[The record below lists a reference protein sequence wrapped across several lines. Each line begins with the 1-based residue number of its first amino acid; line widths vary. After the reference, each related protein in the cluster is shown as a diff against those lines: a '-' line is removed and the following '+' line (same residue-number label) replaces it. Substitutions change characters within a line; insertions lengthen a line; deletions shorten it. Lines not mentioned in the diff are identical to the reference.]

1 MIRRHWNCLSN
12 LTFHSNKMAKL
23 SVIEREKKRAKLVL
37 KYAKKR
43 TELKKQMK
51 RPNLSVEEKILLGV
65 KLQKLPLNALPV
77 RRRNRCGITGRPR
90 GVYRKFSLSRTKLRE
105 IAMRGEIPGL
115 TKASW

>member
-12 LTFHSNKMAKL
+12 LTFHLNRMAKL
-23 SVIEREKKRAKLVL
+23 SVIEREKKRAKLML

-43 TELKKQMK
+43 SEIKKQLKKTDL
-51 RPNLSVEEKILLGV
+51 NVEDKMILRT
-65 KLQKLPLNALPV
+65 KLQKLPPNSIPV